1 MYDSV
6 KISAEENVGYIT
18 KCCEVN
24 CDVMKA

>member
-6 KISAEENVGYIT
+6 KISAEGNVGYIAT
-18 KCCEVN
+18 CYEIN